1 MELLHAKNLP
11 TILDIM
17 PEKSCPYGQINSY
30 AQALYVGNVVKV
42 ESIKGEVES
51 SVDTKEENT
60 DETNS
65 CTGIVINAES
75 LYQG

>member
-17 PEKSCPYGQINSY
+17 PEKSCPYVQINSY
-30 AQALYVGNVVKV
+30 AQALYVGSVVKF
-42 ESIKGEVES
+42 ESIKGEVKS
-51 SVDTKEENT
+51 SVDTKEEKS
-60 DETNS
+60 ECKKAYTN
-65 CTGIVINAES
+65 IVIHGGS